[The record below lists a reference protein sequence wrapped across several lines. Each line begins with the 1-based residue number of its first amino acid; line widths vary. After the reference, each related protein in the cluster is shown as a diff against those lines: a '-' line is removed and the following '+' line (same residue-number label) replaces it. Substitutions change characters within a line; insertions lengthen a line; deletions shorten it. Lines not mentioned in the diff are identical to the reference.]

1 MMDELTHF
9 SASMYRY
16 LRGRLRV
23 GGLEVPEGQKGQF
36 PRIICGSNPGGPGHN
51 WVKAGWVDAAAPLTV
66 WQTEKKEGGLTR
78 QYIPAKLDDNPTLK
92 ENDPDY
98 LDRLEGLGNDALIK
112 AMRDGDWNI
121 V

>member
-1 MMDELTHF
+1 
-9 SASMYRY
+9 
-16 LRGRLRV
+16 
-23 GGLEVPEGQKGQF
+23 
-36 PRIICGSNPGGPGHN
+36 GPGHN

-78 QYIPAKLDDNPTLK
+78 QYIPAKLDDNPTLQ

-121 V
+121 VAGGALDDVWSARCVVPRFAVPSSWYIDRSFDWGSAH